1 MEIQNILVTNMNKS
15 TKDNKNKIKYTKP
28 KLQSFGKLAK
38 LTLGFSMPDGESGM
52 TNTEMG
58 TP

>member
-1 MEIQNILVTNMNKS
+1 MKKI
-15 TKDNKNKIKYTKP
+15 TKDKVNKIKYTKP

-52 TNTEMG
+52 TNTQMAS
-58 TP
+58 P

>member
-1 MEIQNILVTNMNKS
+1 MKKN
-15 TKDNKNKIKYTKP
+15 TKDKADKVKYTKP

-58 TP
+58 SP